1 MDKENSQVSS
11 ALRRRDRRGAELNI
25 MDFSLI
31 TYHFIVPML
40 EFFKVHLGN
49 YGWAIIA
56 VTIIVKVIL
65 YPLTKQQTASMQ
77 RMQALQPKIKIVQDR
92 FNQQKERYKDRP
104 AKLKEVQSNFQKEMM
119 EFYQTHKVN
128 PLGGCFPM
136 LLQLPILI
144 ALFWAFNGSPFKS
157 IAVTAPIEILTS
169 DQALRENVKGSSSP
183 VIFVGKDGKKGRL
196 VLNPG
201 EVKIQVNKEITYMLF
216 KLEGEVNHLPSLVK
230 WEFSDR
236 PYYTQGYIPK
246 NIEHFASLSLSE
258 EKTNVIVKAKNPGRI
273 YLNAILPG
281 SSQNDRFLFI
291 SGLGKTGA
299 FDPQTGRLNI
309 DVIILV
315 FFFSITIWLSGK
327 VTSGYS
333 PPPADP
339 KQAEMQKT
347 MQKMMPPMV
356 GVMTLMFPVPAGVLL
371 YFVVSGLIQVIQT
384 WMVMRKPIMIH
395 THKEEN
401 PTQNPQKVKSGV

>member
-1 MDKENSQVSS
+1 
-11 ALRRRDRRGAELNI
+11 

-40 EFFKVHLGN
+40 EFFKKHLGN

-56 VTIIVKVIL
+56 VTIIVKIIL
-65 YPLTKQQTASMQ
+65 YPLTRQQTASMQ
-77 RMQALQPKIKIVQDR
+77 KLQALQPKIKIIQDR

-104 AKLKEVQSNFQKEMM
+104 AKLKETQQNFQKEMM
-119 EFYQTHKVN
+119 GFYQTNKVN

-144 ALFWAFNGSPFKS
+144 ALFWAFNGSPFKGV
-157 IAVTAPIEILTS
+157 AVTAPIEILS
-169 DQALRENVKGSSSP
+169 KELALKEQVKGSSSP
-183 VIFVGKDGKKGRL
+183 TIFVGKDGKKGRL

-201 EVKIQVNKEITYMLF
+201 EIKIPIEKEITYKLY
-216 KLEGEVNHLPSLVK
+216 KLEGEVNDLSNLVK
-230 WEFSDR
+230 WELSDR
-236 PYYTQGYIPK
+236 PYYTQGYVSK
-246 NIEHFASLSLSE
+246 NIDNYASLLVNEDKVS
-258 EKTNVIVKAKNPGRI
+258 VAFKAKNSGRI
-273 YLNAILPG
+273 YLNAVLPG
-281 SSQNDRFLFI
+281 SSQKDNFLFI

-299 FDPQTGRLNI
+299 LNPSTGRLNL

-315 FFFSITIWLSGK
+315 FLFTITIWLSGK

-339 KQAEMQKT
+339 KQAEMQKS

-384 WMVMRKPIMIH
+384 WMVMRKPVVLSNVK
-395 THKEEN
+395 TGNEK
-401 PTQNPQKVKSGV
+401 QNSQKVGLKV